1 MFGKRNSKNC
11 RRPEEKINGRENKCR
26 SCDRRKSIYIKR
38 IRKRGIS
45 SEVYINGKLNE
56 FDSIEGYQRFPA
68 DMKATLLQ
76 LNIADDYFKA
86 KAQAEKLER
95 EIEAKEK
102 EIYNLKHDLIAEQ
115 IQSENDKK
123 EIKRLDTENRELLL
137 NKARLESSLEESL
150 LGKIE
155 DEDTSE
161 KDETEQE
168 DTAD

>member
-1 MFGKRNSKNC
+1 MAEKTSAEVVIGGKVYTLSGYES
-11 RRPEEKINGRENKCR
+11 EEYLQKVA
-26 SCDRRKSIYIKR
+26 
-38 IRKRGIS
+38 
-45 SEVYINGKLNE
+45 VYINGKLNE

-137 NKARLESSLEESL
+137 NKAHLESSLEESL

-168 DTAD
+168 DSGMVFISGNQPPDEKHV

>member
-1 MFGKRNSKNC
+1 MAEKTSAEVVIGGKVYTLSGYES
-11 RRPEEKINGRENKCR
+11 EEYLQKVA
-26 SCDRRKSIYIKR
+26 
-38 IRKRGIS
+38 
-45 SEVYINGKLNE
+45 VYINGKINE

-68 DMKATLLQ
+68 DMKATLLE
-76 LNIADDYFKA
+76 LNIADDYFKT
-86 KAQAEKLER
+86 KTQAEKLER

-102 EIYNLKHDLIAEQ
+102 EIYDLKHDLIAEQ

-155 DEDTSE
+155 EDASDE
-161 KDETEQE
+161 DETEQE
-168 DTAD
+168 DTTD

>member
-1 MFGKRNSKNC
+1 MAEKTSAEVVIGGKVYTLSGYES
-11 RRPEEKINGRENKCR
+11 EEYLQKVA
-26 SCDRRKSIYIKR
+26 
-38 IRKRGIS
+38 
-45 SEVYINGKLNE
+45 VYINGKINE

-68 DMKATLLQ
+68 DMKATLLE

-86 KAQAEKLER
+86 KTQAEKLER

-102 EIYNLKHDLIAEQ
+102 EIYDLKHDLIAEQ

-137 NKARLESSLEESL
+137 NKARLESSLEEPL

-155 DEDTSE
+155 EDASDE
-161 KDETEQE
+161 DETEQE
-168 DTAD
+168 DTTD

>member
-1 MFGKRNSKNC
+1 MAEKTSAEVMIGGKVYTLSGYES
-11 RRPEEKINGRENKCR
+11 EEYLQKVA
-26 SCDRRKSIYIKR
+26 
-38 IRKRGIS
+38 
-45 SEVYINGKLNE
+45 VYINGKINE

-68 DMKATLLQ
+68 DMKATLLE

-86 KAQAEKLER
+86 KTQAEKLER

-102 EIYNLKHDLIAEQ
+102 EIYDLKHDLIAEQ

-155 DEDTSE
+155 EDASDE
-161 KDETEQE
+161 DETEQE
-168 DTAD
+168 DTTD

>member
-1 MFGKRNSKNC
+1 
-11 RRPEEKINGRENKCR
+11 
-26 SCDRRKSIYIKR
+26 
-38 IRKRGIS
+38 
-45 SEVYINGKLNE
+45 
-56 FDSIEGYQRFPA
+56 
-68 DMKATLLQ
+68 MKATLLQ

-155 DEDTSE
+155 DEDTSLKKMKQNRKIPLINSRWVPVAE
-161 KDETEQE
+161 NCHTGKSEGTERLFSSFYVFDGENQNE
-168 DTAD
+168 Q